1 MTGIGVSISTKRRD
15 FDERK
20 IAFLRPCDLRL
31 NPRNARVHPPQQIDQ
46 IARSIERFGFNN
58 PVLVDRQNNLLA
70 GEGRVKAARQLGL
83 ARIPT
88 LRIEHLT
95 PAEKR
100 AFVLAD
106 NKLAEGSGWSRD
118 ILTLELQELAD
129 LDFNLELIGFN
140 PGEIDALL
148 DTQHSGGEDADE
160 ICPEYDPG
168 HVVTQTGD
176 CWRAGPHLL
185 FCGDARDDVSYKR
198 LMAGEKAAYAIT
210 DPPYNIKIDGNAA
223 GHGRVHYREFAFASG
238 EMGQGEF
245 TAFLSDVFRQIRH
258 HTAPGAICAA
268 FMDWR
273 HMPEILVAGQTN
285 FVELKNLCVWVK
297 PSGGLGSFYR
307 SRHELVFVWKC
318 SRGKHLNNF
327 ELGQHGRTRTNVWEY
342 TGSSV
347 KAASTQGHH
356 PTPKPV
362 GLVADAIRD
371 CSRRGDLILDP
382 FCGSGTI
389 LLAAE
394 RTGRAA
400 RTIEI
405 DPCYCDQAIR
415 RWQARTGQ
423 SAIHV
428 ESRISFADR
437 ERKTLHQMKSEVRHE
452 CKGQRRR

>member
-1 MTGIGVSISTKRRD
+1 LSNSTKRRG

-20 IAFLRPCDLRL
+20 ITFLRPGDVKL

-46 IARSIERFGFNN
+46 IASSIERFGFNN

-83 ARIPT
+83 ERIPA

-106 NKLAEGSGWSRD
+106 NKLAEGSGWSND

-129 LDFNLELIGFN
+129 LDFNLELTGFN
-140 PGEIDALL
+140 PGEIEALL
-148 DTQHSGGEDADE
+148 AGQDPAEEEADE
-160 ICPEYDPG
+160 ICPEYESS
-168 HVVTQTGD
+168 HAVTQRGYR
-176 CWRAGPHLL
+176 WRAGPHLL
-185 FCGDARDDVSYKR
+185 LCGDARDRVSYKR
-198 LMAGEKAAYAIT
+198 LMAGEKAAYANT

-223 GHGRVHYREFAFASG
+223 GHGRIHYREFALASG
-238 EMGQGEF
+238 EMNQAEF
-245 TAFLSDVFRQIRH
+245 TSFLSDVFRNIRD
-258 HTAPGAICAA
+258 HTVQGAICAA
-268 FMDWR
+268 FIDWR
-273 HMPEILVAGQTN
+273 HMPEMLDAGHKH
-285 FVELKNLCVWVK
+285 FSELKNLCVWVK
-297 PSGGLGSFYR
+297 PGGGLGSFYR
-307 SRHELVFVWKC
+307 SRHELVFHWKC

-327 ELGQHGRTRTNVWEY
+327 ELGQHGRSRTNVWEY
-342 TGSSV
+342 T
-347 KAASTQGHH
+347 ASRVNSAREGHH

-362 GLVADAIRD
+362 GLITDAIRD

-394 RTGRAA
+394 RAGRVA
-400 RTIEI
+400 RAIEI
-405 DPCYCDQAIR
+405 DPLFCDLTIR

-423 SAIHV
+423 SAIHADTGA
-428 ESRISFADR
+428 SFADCENETLHR
-437 ERKTLHQMKSEVRHE
+437 KDSEARCERKAPK
-452 CKGQRRR
+452 RR